1 MYVARKLQQQQCTV
15 IVTTLGA
22 LTMDKANSGKLFE
35 QAANQNKEADSH
47 AHKILNEVSAWFRTS
62 LQANQTKTE
71 AFKQTIF
78 ENVDATNVAFKHGC
92 EAVSNGFHS
101 LKAELKREDPELVAL
116 LHKAQ
121 HAPVT
126 AVHRLSD
133 FYKTR
138 PIVAAIETII
148 PPVAIV
154 DGIMRGGLPQH
165 KVAQQFTPAPENP
178 QS

>member
-1 MYVARKLQQQQCTV
+1 
-15 IVTTLGA
+15 
-22 LTMDKANSGKLFE
+22 MDKPTSGKLYE
-35 QAANQNKEADSH
+35 QAGNQDKEADSH
-47 AHKILNEVSAWFRTS
+47 AHKILTEASEWFRTA

-71 AFKQTIF
+71 AFQLNVS
-78 ENVDATNVAFKHGC
+78 ENIGATNMAFKQGC

-101 LKAELKREDPELVAL
+101 LKAELKREDPELVNF

-121 HAPVT
+121 HAPEI
-126 AVHRLSD
+126 AAHRIAD

-138 PIVAAIETII
+138 PLTAVIETII

-154 DGIMRGGLPQH
+154 DGIIRGGLPQH
-165 KVAQQFTPAPENP
+165 KVAQQELEFTPGPENT

>member
-1 MYVARKLQQQQCTV
+1 
-15 IVTTLGA
+15 
-22 LTMDKANSGKLFE
+22 MDKPHSSKLYE
-35 QAANQNKEADSH
+35 QAANQDKEADSH
-47 AHKILNEVSAWFRTS
+47 VHKIFSEVSAWFNTS

-71 AFKQTIF
+71 AFQQNVS
-78 ENVDATNVAFKHGC
+78 ENVDATNTAFKKSC

-101 LKAELKREDPELVAL
+101 IKAELKREDPELANF

-121 HAPVT
+121 HAPEI
-126 AVHRLSD
+126 AAHRIAD

-138 PIVAAIETII
+138 PLTAAIETII

-154 DGIMRGGLPQH
+154 DGLIRGGLPQH
-165 KVAQQFTPAPENP
+165 KVAKKFTPEPEDT

>member
-1 MYVARKLQQQQCTV
+1 MEKAHSSKLY
-15 IVTTLGA
+15 
-22 LTMDKANSGKLFE
+22 E
-35 QAANQNKEADSH
+35 QAANQDKEADSH
-47 AHKILNEVSAWFRTS
+47 VHKIFSEVSAWFNTS

-71 AFKQTIF
+71 AFQQSVS
-78 ENVDATNVAFKHGC
+78 ENVDATNAAFKESC

-101 LKAELKREDPELVAL
+101 IKAELKREDPELVNF

-121 HAPVT
+121 HAPEI
-126 AVHRLSD
+126 AAHRIAD

-138 PIVAAIETII
+138 PLTAAIETII

-154 DGIMRGGLPQH
+154 DGIIRGGLPQH
-165 KVAQQFTPAPENP
+165 KVVQKFTPAPEHT